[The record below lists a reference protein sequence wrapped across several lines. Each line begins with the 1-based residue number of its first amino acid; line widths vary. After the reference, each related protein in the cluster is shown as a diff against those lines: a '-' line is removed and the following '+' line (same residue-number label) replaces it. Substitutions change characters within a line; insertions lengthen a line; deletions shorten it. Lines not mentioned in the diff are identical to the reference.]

1 MQRDFTRTDAKAQA
15 CSYILLSL
23 LQRMDQQEPGL
34 IDELLAGAKGD
45 FEAAQSRGD
54 LRQPVPM
61 IFQEAVAFLTRAN
74 AYKQNVRDRL
84 GGEES
89 AYCGD

>member
-1 MQRDFTRTDAKAQA
+1 MQRDFNRTDAKAQA

-45 FEAAQSRGD
+45 FEASQSQGD
-54 LRQPVPM
+54 LAHPVPM
-61 IFQEAVAFLTRAN
+61 IFQEAIALLTRAN
-74 AYKQNVRDRL
+74 AYKQNMLDRL

-89 AYCGD
+89 ASSGN

>member
-1 MQRDFTRTDAKAQA
+1 MQSDFTRTDAKAQA

-45 FEAAQSRGD
+45 FEASRSQGD
-54 LRQPVPM
+54 LPHPVPM
-61 IFQEAVAFLTRAN
+61 IFQEAIALLTRAN
-74 AYKQNVRDRL
+74 AYKQNMQDRL
-84 GGEES
+84 DGEECAS
-89 AYCGD
+89 RES